1 MSTHAYALMPGGG
14 RMYPRKYY
22 QRYFHLSS
30 HWLGYRTLKSKII
43 KTGFVALAALSHVK
57 TFADN
62 VEKIGLS
69 VTAPT
74 NSIYHF
80 L

>member
-30 HWLGYRTLKSKII
+30 HWTGYQTLKSKAI
-43 KTGFVALAALSHVK
+43 KVGFVALAALYHVK

-62 VEKIGLS
+62 VEKIGMA
-69 VTAPT
+69 VGAPA
-74 NSIYHF
+74 SSFYHF